1 MKLSIQAFIKDEKMT
16 LRKILFV
23 ILFSSIILSAC
34 ASPDQVGEPTQA
46 YPSPGDEVTSPA
58 YPGPDESS
66 KAPWQPQEGD
76 QRLDRAEAFVQ
87 TSEILTLESSPP
99 QFMLHITG
107 SLPTPCHQLRV
118 EVSEPGAENRI
129 QAEVYSLVQ
138 PDQVCIQV
146 LEPFDV
152 NVPLGSYAAGNY
164 TVLINGEQIGEF
176 TSP

>member
-1 MKLSIQAFIKDEKMT
+1 MT

-23 ILFSSIILSAC
+23 ALIGSLILAAC
-34 ASPDQVGEPTQA
+34 ASPDQSGEPTQA
-46 YPSPGDEVTSPA
+46 YPEPGYPSPGEVVTAPA
-58 YPGPDESS
+58 YPGPDEPSS
-66 KAPWQPQEGD
+66 APWQPQAGD
-76 QRLDRAEAFVQ
+76 QQLDRGEAFVQ

-99 QFMLHITG
+99 QFMLHMSG

-118 EVSEPGAENRI
+118 EVSKPGAENRI
-129 QAEVYSLVQ
+129 QVEVYSLVQ

-152 NVPLGSYAAGNY
+152 NVPLGSYVAGSY
-164 TVLINGEQIGEF
+164 TVVINGEEMGEF